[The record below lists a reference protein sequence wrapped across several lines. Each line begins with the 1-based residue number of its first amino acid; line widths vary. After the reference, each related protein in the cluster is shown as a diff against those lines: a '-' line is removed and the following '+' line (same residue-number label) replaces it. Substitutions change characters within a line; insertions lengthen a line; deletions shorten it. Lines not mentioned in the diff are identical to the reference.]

1 MEMETVILDKAGKA
15 IVEQLQTD
23 GRMPYT
29 KIAKAVGL
37 SEAAV
42 RQRVQQMVDD
52 GVMQIVAVTDPLRLG
67 FRRMALIGLKVDGD
81 LRTVADQLTEV
92 PEIDY
97 LVMTAGRFDLLCE
110 VVCEDDDALL
120 NLVNDRIRAVHGVRE
135 TESFIYL
142 KLSKQTYTWGT
153 R

>member
-1 MEMETVILDKAGKA
+1 METVILDKAGKA

-52 GVMQIVAVTDPLRLG
+52 GIMQIVAVTDPLRLG
-67 FRRMALIGLKVDGD
+67 LRRMALIGLKVDGD

>member
-1 MEMETVILDKAGKA
+1 MLSESVILDKAGKA
-15 IVEQLQTD
+15 IVEQLQLD

-52 GVMQIVAVTDPLRLG
+52 GIMQIVAVTDPLRLG

-81 LRTVADQLTEV
+81 LRTVADQLSEV

-97 LVMTAGRFDLLCE
+97 LVLTAGRFDLLCE
-110 VVCEDDDALL
+110 IVCEDDDALL

-142 KLSKQTYTWGT
+142 KLCKQTYTWGT